1 MSDGVQE
8 GAGPSDVVVIGG
20 GVAAMA
26 AALEAAGA
34 GADVLLVAA
43 GGGSSELAQGGIAA
57 AVGADDAPEL
67 HARDTLAA
75 GAGLSDPAVTRLLT
89 GEAPGVVAWLEACGV
104 AFDRDPDG
112 APALG
117 LEAAHSRARV
127 LHAGGDASG
136 AALVAALRGRLA
148 GRVTVRQARLE
159 ALLLGG
165 GAVRG
170 ARLSSGDVRCGAVVL
185 ATGGY
190 AGRYP
195 RTTTRTLVD
204 GSGLLVALAA
214 GAELADLEMV
224 QFHPTAYAGPG
235 PTFLLTEALRGAG
248 AHLVDGSG
256 RRFLLDVDPRAELA
270 PRATVSRAIAEH
282 LVATGA
288 PSVFLDAR
296 HLGEE
301 LLRAR
306 FPGFVGRC
314 GGVGLDPAREL
325 VPVAPAAHYTM
336 GGVVT
341 DATGRTGVPG
351 LLAAGECA
359 RTGVHGANRLASNSL
374 LEAIVFG
381 RRAGRAAAAEATG
394 WQGELRAALPPAGD
408 PAAEGVA
415 LGEAAGPLRSAEAL
429 RRVTPATPGL
439 AGLVLRSALLREES
453 RGAHVRT
460 DHPTED
466 PRWAGQEVVARLAA
480 SGRPEV
486 TVRERTASPSPLAGE
501 EVRPRT
507 GGGLLGGRG
516 LSVFSDPPAG
526 RWSGHLPREGGGMIP
541 QSGRPASR

>member
-1 MSDGVQE
+1 MSDVL
-8 GAGPSDVVVIGG
+8 VVGG

-57 AVGADDAPEL
+57 AVGPDDAPEL

-75 GAGLSDPAVTRLLT
+75 GAGLTDPAVARLLT
-89 GEAPGVVAWLEACGV
+89 EEAPGAVAWLEACGV
-104 AFDRDPDG
+104 VFDRKAGG
-112 APALG
+112 ARALG

-136 AALVAALRGRLA
+136 AALVEALRGRLA
-148 GRVTVRQARLE
+148 GRVTVRRARLE

-170 ARLSSGDVRCGAVVL
+170 ARFPAPVGDVRCGAVVL

-195 RTTTRTLVD
+195 RTTTGPLVD
-204 GSGLLVALAA
+204 GSGLLAALAA

-235 PTFLLTEALRGAG
+235 ATFLLTEALRGAG

-270 PRATVSRAIAEH
+270 PRAVVSRAIAER
-282 LVATGA
+282 LLATGEPA
-288 PSVFLDAR
+288 VFLDAR
-296 HLGEE
+296 RLGGE

-314 GGVGLDPAREL
+314 AGVGLDPTREP

-336 GGVVT
+336 GGVTT
-341 DATGRTGVPG
+341 DAAGRTGVPG

-374 LEAIVFG
+374 LEAVVFG
-381 RRAGRAAAAEATG
+381 RRAGLAAAAEAAPWSG
-394 WQGELRAALPPAGD
+394 ALRAAPPPKSGAGEG
-408 PAAEGVA
+408 AALEA
-415 LGEAAGPLRSAEAL
+415 AAGPLRSGEAL
-429 RRVTPATPGL
+429 RRLVPSTAGL
-439 AGLVLRSALLREES
+439 AGLVLRAALLREES
-453 RGAHVRT
+453 RGAHVRL
-460 DHPTED
+460 DHPAED
-466 PRWAGQEVVARLAA
+466 PRWAGLEVVARGSEIA
-480 SGRPEV
+480 
-486 TVRERTASPSPLAGE
+486 VRERGARA
-501 EVRPRT
+501 
-507 GGGLLGGRG
+507 
-516 LSVFSDPPAG
+516 A
-526 RWSGHLPREGGGMIP
+526 
-541 QSGRPASR
+541 A